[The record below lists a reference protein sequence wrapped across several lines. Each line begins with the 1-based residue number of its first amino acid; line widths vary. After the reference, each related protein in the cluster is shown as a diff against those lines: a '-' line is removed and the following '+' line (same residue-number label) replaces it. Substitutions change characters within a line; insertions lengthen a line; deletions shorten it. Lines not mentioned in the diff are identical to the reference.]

1 MAIFKS
7 LTFDGINSLDYGV
20 YISGEAVYN
29 APERAVDMVVI
40 PGKNGA
46 LAIDQGRFENIEVTY
61 PAGCFADNQYDF
73 AQKIAAFRNV
83 LASRFSY
90 KRLSDEYN
98 TDEYRM
104 ALYRSGLEADAVAHH
119 QAGEFEITFD
129 CKPQRFLIDG
139 EQPYNFVSNYQ
150 ELLDENSVQLANE
163 NGVDIEGGITL
174 SDNIENPTL
183 FPSKPLIKATGSG
196 NIGIGDQL
204 ISIMDIDNGT
214 MIYIDC
220 ESMEIYTSAGGIIT
234 GASSHV
240 SFNGNDFPELPVGT
254 TGLTYTTEAIE
265 IIPRWW
271 RI

>member
-1 MAIFKS
+1 MAIFKA
-7 LTFDGINSLDYGV
+7 LTFDGINSLDYGI
-20 YISGEAVYN
+20 YITGEAVYN
-29 APERAVDMVVI
+29 APERDVEMVTV

-46 LAIDQGRFENIEVTY
+46 LAIDQGRFENIEVTF
-61 PAGCFADNQYDF
+61 PAGCFANNSYDF
-73 AQKIAAFRNV
+73 AQKIAAFRNA

-90 KRLSDEYN
+90 KRLEDEYN
-98 TDEYRM
+98 PDEYRL
-104 ALYRSGLEADAVAHH
+104 ALYRSGLEVKADGHH
-119 QAGEFEITFD
+119 QAGEFKITFD

-139 EQPYNFVSNYQ
+139 DQPYNFVSNYQ

-204 ISIMDIDNGT
+204 ISIMDIDNST

-240 SFNGNDFPELPVGT
+240 SFNGNDFPELPVGI
-254 TGLTYTTEAIE
+254 TGLTYTTETIK